1 MCIVLLL
8 SITTVSMAVVIGEG
22 PVELNLDEYVNI
34 TPINS
39 TETYQVPQTTVL
51 GALDAASILGKFE
64 YEVIADLSPE
74 EGSLSV
80 LSITGIENEVR
91 NETPYAWTF
100 WVNGEEGTTGP
111 AVTNVTDGD
120 TVTYSYGPPG
130 HSVED
135 ASYTL
140 NIYVSVPGAEVN
152 VTPTPTPPVN
162 VTPAL
167 VVSDQPI
174 VNDTV
179 SVDSAVINQTGWLSI
194 QADLNGT
201 PGEVLGYTPLSEG
214 VNENVTVTIET
225 ANVTPVLYAVLHVD
239 EGEEA
244 VFEFPGPDVPIL
256 LNGSPVQQAFNVTP
270 APTPPVNV
278 TPALVV
284 SDQPIVNDT
293 VSVDSAVI
301 NQTGWLSIQADL
313 NGTPG
318 EVLGYTPLSEGVN
331 ENVTVTIET
340 VNVTPVLYAVLH
352 VDEGEEAVF
361 EFPGPDVPIL
371 LNGSP
376 VQQAF
381 NVTPTPIPPVNVTPA
396 LVVSDQPIVNDTVSV
411 DSAVINQTGW
421 LSIQADLNGTPG
433 RFWGMHTP
441 LSEGGE

>member
-1 MCIVLLL
+1 
-8 SITTVSMAVVIGEG
+8 MAVVIGEG

-152 VTPTPTPPVN
+152 VTPTPIPPVN

-225 ANVTPVLYAVLHVD
+225 ANVTPVLYAVLH
-239 EGEEA
+239 
-244 VFEFPGPDVPIL
+244 
-256 LNGSPVQQAFNVTP
+256 
-270 APTPPVNV
+270 
-278 TPALVV
+278 
-284 SDQPIVNDT
+284 
-293 VSVDSAVI
+293 
-301 NQTGWLSIQADL
+301 
-313 NGTPG
+313 
-318 EVLGYTPLSEGVN
+318 
-331 ENVTVTIET
+331 
-340 VNVTPVLYAVLH
+340 
-352 VDEGEEAVF
+352 
-361 EFPGPDVPIL
+361 
-371 LNGSP
+371 
-376 VQQAF
+376 
-381 NVTPTPIPPVNVTPA
+381 
-396 LVVSDQPIVNDTVSV
+396 
-411 DSAVINQTGW
+411 
-421 LSIQADLNGTPG
+421 
-433 RFWGMHTP
+433 
-441 LSEGGE
+441 